1 MLLTNHKELFLT
13 FPNMVMKYKKCAY
26 MIKKVCDTILTG
38 NLLMTGNSR
47 DIFTYNKVI
56 AQVSKEF
63 NHIGVLPRGNSDCD
77 LSKRIL
83 T

>member
-1 MLLTNHKELFLT
+1 
-13 FPNMVMKYKKCAY
+13 MKYKKCAY

-56 AQVSKEF
+56 AQISKEF
-63 NHIGVLPRGNSDCD
+63 NHI
-77 LSKRIL
+77 
-83 T
+83 

>member
-1 MLLTNHKELFLT
+1 
-13 FPNMVMKYKKCAY
+13 MKCKKCTY
-26 MIKKVCDTILTG
+26 IIKKVFDTILTG
-38 NLLMTGNSR
+38 NFLMTGNSR